1 MRVMSVLCRCCK
13 VIMLWFV
20 YSKCRPLWVWIMSHR
35 TPLLVLLFPLV
46 VFRFLTYSKKDGNEP
61 EKSDDEE
68 RVISPGQKRSSD
80 EGGVPVSKRARSNQE
95 DFQNDRFETV
105 DENLS
110 MVHPNESDIRTE
122 NEVDKG
128 KKLTGPEEEEE
139 FDSTEYRV
147 HTTDEFYCDYDSTW
161 ETDPNEESP
170 PSKIRQTTN
179 SNYYKFS
186 RFERAARDMQNY
198 RHDYPNQMKTQHR
211 KKNTNEDKPNLNFYL
226 GKKRSVP
233 DGVYITDIHEKWY
246 GDYERLEYVHTYIQ
260 WLFPLQEP
268 GVNYEAST
276 LTKEE
281 ITDFRNH
288 SIAKE
293 NLLKSYKLMLDF
305 YGIVLCDEKTGEV
318 SRAKH
323 WEERFDNLNS
333 HTHNNLR
340 ITRILKCL
348 GNLGYPHY
356 QAPLVHFFLEE
367 TLVNGQLPNIRD
379 SVLSYFLFAVL
390 DKTQRRNLI
399 KYAYLNY
406 EPKDE
411 FVWCPKKIQKLW
423 SMQSKAAKEEAADSL
438 ESQEDTLISDS
449 EAQEEENLSADES
462 CSNAEYESHEDE
474 ETFSHSQD

>member
-1 MRVMSVLCRCCK
+1 MPGPEEEEFDSREYRAGTTIGYSRFRS
-13 VIMLWFV
+13 LWD
-20 YSKCRPLWVWIMSHR
+20 WIVRHR

-46 VFRFLTYSKKDGNEP
+46 VFRFLTYSKKDRNEP
-61 EKSDDEE
+61 ETSDDNTRTLKNSLDDEE
-68 RVISPGQKRSSD
+68 RAISPELKRSS
-80 EGGVPVSKRARSNQE
+80 EKGGVPVSKRARSNQE
-95 DFQNDRFETV
+95 DFQNDRETV

-161 ETDPNEESP
+161 ETDPNEKSP

-198 RHDYPNQMKTQHR
+198 RHDYP
-211 KKNTNEDKPNLNFYL
+211 EDKPNLNFYL
-226 GKKRSVP
+226 GKKRLVP

-246 GDYERLEYVHTYIQ
+246 GDYERLEYVQTYIQ

-318 SRAKH
+318 RRAEH

-348 GNLGYPHY
+348 GNLGYRHY

-379 SVLSYFLFAVL
+379 SVLSYFVFAVL

-438 ESQEDTLISDS
+438 GSQEDTLISDS
-449 EAQEEENLSADES
+449 EEENLSADES
-462 CSNAEYESHEDE
+462 CNNAEYEFDEDE
-474 ETFSHSQD
+474 KTFSHNED